1 MQILI
6 IRFSSIGDI
15 VLTTPLIRCIR
26 NKYPQARIHFL
37 TKLSMAGVLE
47 GNPHIDEFH
56 YFDKDLQKTVLELVP
71 LNFSL
76 VFDLQK
82 NLRSRYVTSLLKQAF
97 NSQVQSFSFRK
108 LNIRKWLA
116 VQFKW
121 KSLLPDKSIVDRYFE
136 GVQALGI
143 RNDGRGLEFHIP
155 SEQEISEDDL
165 PMGHQMGFIACSI
178 GGQHLTKKMPCE
190 QWQLLISKLSWPVV
204 LLGGQEDRD
213 AGDQIAQANP
223 VKIYNACGKF
233 SLKES
238 ADILRRAK
246 LVITHDTGL
255 MHMAAA
261 FKKPILAIW
270 GNTIPEFGMFPFY
283 GQNNLTSHPSPLV
296 AHAEVLSLPCR
307 PCSKIGHAAC
317 PKSHFRCMTNQ
328 HVEQMLRQV
337 DQLLQVR
344 S

>member
-1 MQILI
+1 M
-6 IRFSSIGDI
+6 
-15 VLTTPLIRCIR
+15 T
-26 NKYPQARIHFL
+26 
-37 TKLSMAGVLE
+37 GVLQ
-47 GNPHIDEFH
+47 GNPHIDVFH

-82 NLRSRYVTSLLKQAF
+82 NFRSRYVTSLLKQAF
-97 NSQVQSFSFRK
+97 NSQVQSFSFQK
-108 LNIRKWLA
+108 LNIRKWLS

-136 GVQALGI
+136 GVKTLGI

-165 PMGHQMGFIACSI
+165 PMGHQMGFIACSV
-178 GGQHLTKKMPCE
+178 GGQHQTKKMPCE
-190 QWQLLISKLSWPVV
+190 QWQLLISKLGWPVV

-213 AGDQIAQANP
+213 AGDQIAQSNP

-238 ADILRRAK
+238 ADILRRAR
-246 LVITHDTGL
+246 LVVTHDTGL
-255 MHMAAA
+255 MHIAAA

-283 GQNNLTSHPSPLV
+283 GQNNLVSHPSPWV
-296 AHAEVLSLPCR
+296 SHAEVSNLPCR
-307 PCSKIGHAAC
+307 PCSKIGHSAC

-328 HVEQMLRQV
+328 NVDHMIRQV
-337 DQLLQVR
+337 EELNQIR